1 MGLILFHAFRAYCL
15 PVFFRV
21 GFPELEKS
29 GLDER
34 LRAAVT
40 PLVRG
45 EGVYYL
51 LLSYL
56 LYSGLLCLRLSC
68 GCLPVVLRSAFGSSG
83 EASADAAAAARRL
96 RERSFSAC
104 RWSISLPAYSYQSWI
119 SSVPSSFFVDPARP
133 DQRFRQLFGVS
144 VPLSGPR
151 DHARRDVDEAAGR
164 GVVEGPQPER
174 DEQPHHVR
182 RLDFELVSSVEQFAV
197 ILECLMHLQPCHGR
211 HLLSVVV
218 CLWPAFGRLPVARR
232 SG

>member
-1 MGLILFHAFRAYCL
+1 M
-15 PVFFRV
+15 
-21 GFPELEKS
+21 
-29 GLDER
+29 
-34 LRAAVT
+34 
-40 PLVRG
+40 PLVDQLA
-45 EGVYYL
+45 GVL
-51 LLSYL
+51 V
-56 LYSGLLCLRLSC
+56 
-68 GCLPVVLRSAFGSSG
+68 PVMDLERPVL
-83 EASADAAAAARRL
+83 
-96 RERSFSAC
+96 
-104 RWSISLPAYSYQSWI
+104 
-119 SSVPSSFFVDPARP
+119 FFVDPARP

-218 CLWPAFGRLPVARR
+218 CLWPAFGRLPVVRR
-232 SG
+232 SC

>member
-1 MGLILFHAFRAYCL
+1 MPPSL
-15 PVFFRV
+15 PSS
-21 GFPELEKS
+21 E
-29 GLDER
+29 
-34 LRAAVT
+34 
-40 PLVRG
+40 G
-45 EGVYYL
+45 EGGVLPSLVLSSL
-51 LLSYL
+51 LWSTLPPAF
-56 LYSGLLCLRLSC
+56 LRLFA
-68 GCLPVVLRSAFGSSG
+68 GRPAVGVWSSG

-119 SSVPSSFFVDPARP
+119 SSVPSSFSSIQPARISV
-133 DQRFRQLFGVS
+133 FASFSGIS

-218 CLWPAFGRLPVARR
+218 CLWPAFGRLPVVRR